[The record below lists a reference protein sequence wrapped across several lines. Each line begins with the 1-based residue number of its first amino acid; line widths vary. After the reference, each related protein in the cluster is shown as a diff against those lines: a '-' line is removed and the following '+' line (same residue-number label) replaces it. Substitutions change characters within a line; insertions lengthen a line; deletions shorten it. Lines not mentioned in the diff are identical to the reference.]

1 MSAHRA
7 LPTIRADESLR
18 PWFMRIVANQA
29 KNCRRSRWRCDAP
42 SATFPESL
50 DFGPATTASDA
61 AARTGLPVPVVPSL
75 AAPAGIFVVSPPDS
89 GQIVVVYPPS
99 ASLPES
105 AVGSVGALVSSMP
118 GIINDGL
125 FLKTQSAATTVVTF
139 TFQTTAGHTVHA
151 VWLAGTPHDY
161 VFQDRDGNLV
171 FDTLR
176 LATNTLLWQDGD
188 VTYRLERFCS
198 WNAIIDSVQ
207 YHERTAHSLLRVDGR
222 AASISASSG
231 DLLHGARVIS
241 VGSLCRRCRRSRAL

>member
-1 MSAHRA
+1 MLFRS

-139 TFQTTAGHTVHA
+139 TFQTTA
-151 VWLAGTPHDY
+151 
-161 VFQDRDGNLV
+161 
-171 FDTLR
+171 
-176 LATNTLLWQDGD
+176 
-188 VTYRLERFCS
+188 E
-198 WNAIIDSVQ
+198 I
-207 YHERTAHSLLRVDGR
+207 GR
-222 AASISASSG
+222 ASCRE
-231 DLLHGARVIS
+231 RVCYP
-241 VGSLCRRCRRSRAL
+241 V